1 MKFCKNCLVKSRFN
15 PSNLQHFSKFPFYNF
30 HFFCFR
36 QHEIEAAEP
45 SPAKSWKYFATNL
58 LFLKINFLLLYEKI
72 TDTISSLILQFVKS
86 FYIQTGAFL
95 TETPICIWIIFQKRG
110 FALILYIQR
119 RSETFRKKID
129 LKFASR
135 KNQCWKKKLLKD
147 FC

>member
-1 MKFCKNCLVKSRFN
+1 MHTEPGENQEIFPALLLQLPTKYLFSVSNILPASQLLLMIPFKIKALWNFCKNCLVKSRFN

-72 TDTISSLILQFVKS
+72 TDTINIPISRFFKILILLS
-86 FYIQTGAFL
+86 N
-95 TETPICIWIIFQKRG
+95 
-110 FALILYIQR
+110 
-119 RSETFRKKID
+119 RSI
-129 LKFASR
+129 
-135 KNQCWKKKLLKD
+135 
-147 FC
+147 